1 MNEVMIRN
9 STRDEIENDHEDYSL
24 ESALFAIKRL
34 IEIASSEV
42 DSVESL
48 SDEIRGCENTIE
60 ELERDNDNLKG
71 EVDSLNEKLKEARSL
86 N

>member
-9 STRDEIENDHEDYSL
+9 STRDEIENDHENYSL
-24 ESALFAIKRL
+24 EHALFAIKRL

-48 SDEIRGCENTIE
+48 SDEVRGCENTIE
-60 ELERDNDNLKG
+60 ELEGDNEILQKEIGCLED
-71 EVDSLNEKLKEARSL
+71 KLEEALS
-86 N
+86 